1 MFVNLFGWLL
11 AIAAAAT
18 SVAMIVMGGRWQ
30 RIEAAAYAGERRP
43 WWFITIAVLLIGLYL
58 AALFSFIAG
67 PKTWAG
73 WLLIVLIPVGWGLKA
88 ALVVF
93 NPQGRQA
100 VSAIAG
106 DANWVRVG
114 LARLPIA
121 VVLALLAWFA

>member
-1 MFVNLFGWLL
+1 MMMHSLSNV
-11 AIAAAAT
+11 
-18 SVAMIVMGGRWQ
+18 VAVDVSI
-30 RIEAAAYAGERRP
+30 
-43 WWFITIAVLLIGLYL
+43 
-58 AALFSFIAG
+58 IAG

-73 WLLIVLIPVGWGLKA
+73 WLLIVLIPVGWALKA
-88 ALVVF
+88 ALIVF

-121 VVLALLAWFA
+121 VVLAVLAWFA

>member
-11 AIAAAAT
+11 AAGAAAT
-18 SVAMIVMGGRWQ
+18 RGAMIVMGGRWQ

-43 WWFITIAVLLIGLYL
+43 WWFVVIAVLLIGLYL

-73 WLLIVLIPVGWGLKA
+73 WLLIVLIPVGWALKA
-88 ALVVF
+88 ALIVF

-121 VVLALLAWFA
+121 VVLAMLAWFA

>member
-11 AIAAAAT
+11 AAAAAAT

-30 RIEAAAYAGERRP
+30 RIEAEAYAGERRP
-43 WWFITIAVLLIGLYL
+43 WWFISIAVLLIGLYL
-58 AALFSFIAG
+58 AALVSFITG

-93 NPQGRQA
+93 NPRGRQA
-100 VSAIAG
+100 VSSISG

-121 VVLALLAWFA
+121 VVLAVLAWFA